1 MTAAGAAASPASRPR
16 ADDLLARGPA
26 DPARLL
32 YELVSIPSVS
42 RLEARAVRFLVD
54 RFAALGLDATVD
66 AAGNA
71 VGRVGDPAED
81 AVDVML
87 LGHIDTVPGGPPP
100 RVEGG
105 RLFGRGAVDAKGPLA
120 VFAAAAARLRAE
132 PVPGLRLTVVGAVEE
147 EVPSSK
153 GARYLA
159 SSTPA
164 PDFCIIGE
172 PSGARAVTLGYK
184 GRLLLDLERR
194 RATSHSAGPEP
205 TATEDVVDAWTRIQ
219 DLAASWNAAAVDGGR
234 RGIFDQIQ
242 TELQS
247 ITTLPRGDGG
257 DEDRCVATVGFRLP
271 PELGPGELE
280 AQLRSN
286 LGGLTLG
293 VRGAE
298 RAWLGERRGPL
309 VASFSGAIR
318 EVAGVRP
325 RLLKKTGTSDMN
337 VVAPVWGC
345 PIVAYGPGDS
355 RLDHTPDEH
364 VELDEVRLAAGVLE
378 AVLRRIVDC
387 VKLGTEHSER
397 AKLE

>member
-1 MTAAGAAASPASRPR
+1 MIGGERGAAPAATCEIEASEIAAPRPS
-16 ADDLLARGPA
+16 ADDLLARDPS

-32 YELVSIPSVS
+32 FELVSIPSVS
-42 RLEARAVRFLVD
+42 RSEERAVRFLVD
-54 RFAALGLDATVD
+54 RFEALGLDATVD

-71 VGRVGDPAED
+71 VGRVGDPTAG
-81 AVDVML
+81 AVEVML

-100 RVEGG
+100 RIEGR
-105 RLFGRGAVDAKGPLA
+105 RLYGRGAVDAKGPLA

-159 SSTPA
+159 SSTAA

-184 GRLLLDLERR
+184 GRLLVDLERR

-205 TATEDVVDAWTRIQ
+205 TATEDIVGAWTQIR
-219 DLAASWNAAAVDGGR
+219 DLAAAWNAEAAEGGR
-234 RGIFDQIQ
+234 RGLFDQIQ

-247 ITTLPRGDGG
+247 ITTTPRDEAGDQ
-257 DEDRCVATVGFRLP
+257 DRCVATVGFRLP

-280 AQLRSN
+280 AKLRAR
-286 LGGLTLG
+286 LGGLSLG

-298 RAWLGERRGPL
+298 RAWLGGRRGPL
-309 VASFSGAIR
+309 VAAFSGAIR
-318 EVAGVRP
+318 DVAGVRP

-337 VVAPVWGC
+337 VVAPAWGC
-345 PIVAYGPGDS
+345 PVVAYGPGDS
-355 RLDHTPDEH
+355 RLDHTPREH
-364 VELDEVRLAAGVLE
+364 VELDEV
-378 AVLRRIVDC
+378 
-387 VKLGTEHSER
+387 
-397 AKLE
+397 